1 MTTNKKEKNSNPI
14 LMKQK
19 NKNKTQVISLKK
31 NSKKKKN
38 QKNVKTHRISITKKQ
53 NFNEPFQRFA
63 KNETLKK

>member
-1 MTTNKKEKNSNPI
+1 
-14 LMKQK
+14 MKQK

-31 NSKKKKN
+31 NSKKKN
-38 QKNVKTHRISITKKQ
+38 QKNVKTHSISITKKQ